1 MRPLVSP
8 SAIRIMAMREG
19 PIDDDMP
26 RRSVDR
32 PIEEKARSRVGR
44 WLAGRLHLWQRVR
57 RLDRDA
63 EVAGQVV
70 ELSQRP
76 VASRPRG

>member
-19 PIDDDMP
+19 PIDHDMP

-32 PIEEKARSRVGR
+32 PIEEKMRSPVRRRLTG
-44 WLAGRLHLWQRVR
+44 WLHVWRRVR
-57 RLDRDA
+57 RLEGPA
-63 EVAGQVV
+63 EV
-70 ELSQRP
+70 
-76 VASRPRG
+76 RGK

>member
-1 MRPLVSP
+1 MKLLISP

-32 PIEEKARSRVGR
+32 PIEEKTRSPLR
-44 WLAGRLHLWQRVR
+44 RLLPGPLHPWRRVR
-57 RLDRDA
+57 RLEGPA
-63 EVAGQVV
+63 EGPRQVV
-70 ELSQRP
+70 ELN
-76 VASRPRG
+76 

>member
-1 MRPLVSP
+1 MKLLISP

-32 PIEEKARSRVGR
+32 PIEEKTRSPLRR
-44 WLAGRLHLWQRVR
+44 LLAGPLHPWRRVR
-57 RLDRDA
+57 RLEGPA
-63 EVAGQVV
+63 ERARQVV
-70 ELSQRP
+70 ELN
-76 VASRPRG
+76 